1 MDVMDFL
8 FWLENAGYCVRYSA
22 SGWSRIGR
30 TEGIENWEISP
41 VALAKDVTVR
51 HSGGDMALILVVEDD
66 ETTRYLMAR
75 TLAAA
80 GYEVA
85 EAGDFRD
92 ALPILEGEGQVDL
105 MLVDLV
111 MPGVNGFALARMA
124 RLRRRDLKIVYVTGY
139 DNVPVREARGPI
151 LRKPVMPDTLVAA
164 VRNALSAAA

>member
-1 MDVMDFL
+1 
-8 FWLENAGYCVRYSA
+8 
-22 SGWSRIGR
+22 
-30 TEGIENWEISP
+30 
-41 VALAKDVTVR
+41 
-51 HSGGDMALILVVEDD
+51 MALILVVEDD

-124 RLRRRDLKIVYVTGY
+124 HLRRRDLKIVYVTGY

-151 LRKPVMPDTLVAA
+151 LRKPIMPDTLIAA